1 MAASGEASLDV
12 LVAED
17 VWGPALDALSRRI
30 VIERR
35 PDLWSDAAK
44 LCSEA
49 SRARALIVR
58 NRADVTRE
66 LLESCPRLEVVGRAG
81 AGLDNVDMGAATELG
96 VTVVAA
102 RGANARSVAEH
113 AFGLALSLA
122 RKIPMLDR
130 DLRAGGW
137 ERRHGRELAGL
148 TWGLLG
154 SGSTGME
161 VARLA
166 RCFDMQV
173 VAYDPYVSPDDPRLS
188 EFGVRLLDLQQTV
201 SGSDVLSLHLPLT
214 PETWGLISEEV
225 LSWMRPDAYLVNVS
239 RGEIVDEHALLQAL
253 GDGGLGGAGLDVR
266 AEEPPQP
273 GPLEMRDD
281 VVLSPHVAGLT
292 TAAQDRVVTA
302 VATGVEAVLYGR
314 RPENAMNQVSER
326 P

>member
-1 MAASGEASLDV
+1 MTATGEQPLDV

-17 VWGPALDALSRRI
+17 VWGPALDALSRRV
-30 VIERR
+30 VIERK
-35 PDLWSDAAK
+35 PDLWSDAAQ
-44 LCSEA
+44 LRAGA

-66 LLESCPRLEVVGRAG
+66 LLEASPRLEVVGRAG
-81 AGLDNVDMGAATELG
+81 AGLDNVDVAAATELG
-96 VTVVAA
+96 ITVVAA
-102 RGANARSVAEH
+102 RAANARSVAEH
-113 AFGLALSLA
+113 AFALALSLA
-122 RKIPMLDR
+122 RKIPMLDSG
-130 DLRAGGW
+130 LRAGRW

-166 RCFDMQV
+166 RCFEMQV
-173 VAYDPYVSPDDPRLS
+173 VAYDPYVSPDDPSLS
-188 EFGVRLLDLQQTV
+188 ELGIRLLDLQQAV

-214 PETWGLISEEV
+214 TETRGLISEET

-239 RGEIVDEHALLQAL
+239 RGEIVDEHALLKAL
-253 GDGGLGGAGLDVR
+253 DDGRLGGAGLDVR
-266 AEEPPQP
+266 AEEPPEP
-273 GPLEMRDD
+273 GPLEKRHD

-302 VATGVEAVLYGR
+302 VATGVESVLNGL
-314 RPENAMNQVSER
+314 RPENAVNQVSER
-326 P
+326 Q